1 MLFSSRQLF
10 CEEYY
15 CMQVLLPREHRELSA
30 ACAAGVQRGRL
41 EEALDELKGAMAM
54 QGLAGDLSG
63 RPKNLWGVFS
73 KMRAKKYDLD
83 QVYDARALRIVAG
96 SKAECYG
103 ILRLVRPCLLCPTVA
118 LFVHGLGAGL
128 QHWHYSRDARCHTVL
143 CIEEGPLHCCTPF
156 NAVLQH
162 HASCSLSHSC

>member
-1 MLFSSRQLF
+1 
-10 CEEYY
+10 
-15 CMQVLLPREHRELSA
+15 MQVLLPREHRELSA

-41 EEALDELKGAMAM
+41 EEALDELKRAMAM

-73 KMRAKKYDLD
+73 KMRAKNYDLD

-103 ILRLVRPCLLCPTVA
+103 ILRLVRPCLLGPTVA
-118 LFVHGLGAGL
+118 LLVHGPGAGL
-128 QHWHYSRDARCHTVL
+128 QHWHYGRNASAICLVYGGKPFTFL
-143 CIEEGPLHCCTPF
+143 YTPGCCPTAPCLLLF
-156 NAVLQH
+156 FIQL
-162 HASCSLSHSC
+162 LSAIFTLLDLL